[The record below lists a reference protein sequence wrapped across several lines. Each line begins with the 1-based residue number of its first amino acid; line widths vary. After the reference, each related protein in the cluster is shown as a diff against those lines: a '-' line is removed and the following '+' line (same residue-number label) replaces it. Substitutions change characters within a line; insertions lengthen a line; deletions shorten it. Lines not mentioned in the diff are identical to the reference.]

1 MKKKLISIIL
11 TTAVVASMTACGT
24 KQEVKEPVDK
34 FSITAGETQ
43 VLENSGTV
51 DSSGTVENSENITN
65 NETNTIENPTEEVS
79 EQDTNTD
86 VPMDNQTDIEK
97 PVIYL
102 DGYTGEDVTIKLDFK
117 GDLTMTYP
125 EIGENNTWKVKA
137 LTDEKIIVD
146 GETYRYLF
154 WEGTQNTKWNFAKG
168 SCVKGSETIS
178 FLKSQLA
185 KFGLNELE
193 IADFITYWGPRM
205 INNNYNVI
213 SFQTSNYTDTAKLT
227 VTPKPDKVLRVF
239 MAWYA
244 SDDKVDI
251 KPQEFKFPTRKG
263 KVLIEWGGSEV
274 DANSHTAIT
283 GKSVSTSSNS
293 IDNSISEDSENQ
305 SEQQMQAQAQTQD
318 QVQMPVQA
326 TVVTDP
332 YAQYGA
338 YAQCAKDWDATA
350 AKRCGQTW
358 AQLDAGTR
366 GAAYN
371 HWQEYKTRGW

>member
-11 TTAVVASMTACGT
+11 TIAVVASITACGT

-51 DSSGTVENSENITN
+51 DSSDTVENSENITN
-65 NETNTIENPTEEVS
+65 NETNTIENPTEEVH
-79 EQDTNTD
+79 EQDTDTNLP
-86 VPMDNQTDIEK
+86 VDIAK

-102 DGYTGEDVTIKLDFK
+102 DGYTGEDVSIKLDFK

-168 SCVKGSETIS
+168 SCVKGNETIS

-193 IADFITYWGPRM
+193 IADFITYWGPKM

-213 SFQTSNYTDTAKLT
+213 SFQTSNYTDIAKLT

-274 DANSHTAIT
+274 DANSHTAINS
-283 GKSVSTSSNS
+283 KSVSTSSNS

-305 SEQQMQAQAQTQD
+305 SEQQTQAQAQTQA
-318 QVQMPVQA
+318 QVQIPVQA
-326 TVVTDP
+326 PVVTDP
-332 YAQYGA
+332 YAQYGV